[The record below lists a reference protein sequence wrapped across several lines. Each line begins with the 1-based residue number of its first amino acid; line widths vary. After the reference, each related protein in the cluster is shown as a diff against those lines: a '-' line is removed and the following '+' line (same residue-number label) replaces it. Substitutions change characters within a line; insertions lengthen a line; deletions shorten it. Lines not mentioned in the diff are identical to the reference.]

1 MSSSIFGAEQRISEP
16 LSALAVL
23 TGRHRG
29 KKHPRPNFSQKS
41 TSQRIQR
48 VNDIGRMVYLSI
60 HVIGRISYGLLEYA
74 SEFVQLAHFAIYRA

>member
-48 VNDIGRMVYLSI
+48 VNDIGRMVYSFANETRILKENRVHI
-60 HVIGRISYGLLEYA
+60 HG
-74 SEFVQLAHFAIYRA
+74 